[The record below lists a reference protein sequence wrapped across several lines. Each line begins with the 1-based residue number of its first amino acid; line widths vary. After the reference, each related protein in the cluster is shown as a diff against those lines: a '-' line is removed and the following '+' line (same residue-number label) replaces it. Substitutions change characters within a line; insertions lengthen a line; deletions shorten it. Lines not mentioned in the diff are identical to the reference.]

1 MITILELFLQSLH
14 MLKSYFR
21 LFSRIVSLGL
31 CVLWKT
37 KLARPAANKK
47 GFG

>member
-1 MITILELFLQSLH
+1 

-21 LFSRIVSLGL
+21 LFSRIVSLG

-37 KLARPAANKK
+37 KLARPAAKEK

>member
-1 MITILELFLQSLH
+1 MITILELFFGSLH

-21 LFSRIVSLGL
+21 LFSRIVSLG

-37 KLARPAANKK
+37 KLARPAAKEK